1 MSASALA
8 ASPIFKECAKVTV
21 VYLGVYVGA
30 VLYQLV
36 AKVKAEIAVAK
47 KISAAK
53 VRRAYPRNQPS
64 EKTEIPFPDRKT
76 APSSRPA
83 LTATTVTTP
92 ICASPTAPSAT

>member
-53 VRRAYPRNQPS
+53 GTPATNRRKKLKYLFPT
-64 EKTEIPFPDRKT
+64 EKRHR
-76 APSSRPA
+76 APGQ
-83 LTATTVTTP
+83 L
-92 ICASPTAPSAT
+92 